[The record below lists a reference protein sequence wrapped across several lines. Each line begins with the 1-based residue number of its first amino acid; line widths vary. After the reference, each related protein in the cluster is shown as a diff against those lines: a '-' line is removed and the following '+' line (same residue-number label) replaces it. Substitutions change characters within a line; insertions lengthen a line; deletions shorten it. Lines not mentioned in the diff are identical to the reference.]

1 MGRLTSSRDPQ
12 ARPTRGG
19 LAGRSCQVLA
29 GRLGSHVPALHVF
42 SRGAAWQILPSGMW
56 PHWARQQDLAPPRLE
71 LRLRPI
77 CSFRSRC
84 STPERSCDGGGQCR
98 RPAPAGM
105 PRCTS
110 VVIVR
115 RRIKRSARRRRP
127 GCRPDCWNGVA
138 AYFWLMSRHQ
148 KSFQQPFGVGR
159 FASSPFRHAGPARIS
174 PRMGPLGGDPP
185 GNAHGDRQLPA
196 PRAHQP
202 LRKRRPCGHPAGLP
216 SQHKPDP

>member
-1 MGRLTSSRDPQ
+1 MSPN
-12 ARPTRGG
+12 
-19 LAGRSCQVLA
+19 
-29 GRLGSHVPALHVF
+29 VPVRHVF

-56 PHWARQQDLAPPRLE
+56 PHWARQQDLAQPRLE

-84 STPERSCDGGGQCR
+84 TTPERSCDGGGQCR
-98 RPAPAGM
+98 RPQPACPAAKRCYCSAGDQALGSAPASSLS
-105 PRCTS
+105 PRLLRT
-110 VVIVR
+110 R
-115 RRIKRSARRRRP
+115 
-127 GCRPDCWNGVA
+127 VA

>member
-29 GRLGSHVPALHVF
+29 GRLGSHVPVLHVF

-56 PHWARQQDLAPPRLE
+56 PHWARQQDLAQPRLE

-84 STPERSCDGGGQCR
+84 TTPERSCDGGGQCR
-98 RPAPAGM
+98 RPQPACPAAKRCYCSAGDQALGSAPASSLS
-105 PRCTS
+105 PRLPLT
-110 VVIVR
+110 
-115 RRIKRSARRRRP
+115 
-127 GCRPDCWNGVA
+127 GVA

>member
-1 MGRLTSSRDPQ
+1 MCSRVEQLGRFCHPECGLIGHGSKIWHRRDWSCGCGQYARSALAVPRRSGAATAADSAAGPSRHAPKRCYCSAGDQ
-12 ARPTRGG
+12 A
-19 LAGRSCQVLA
+19 
-29 GRLGSHVPALHVF
+29 LGSAPASSL
-42 SRGAAWQILPSGMW
+42 S
-56 PHWARQQDLAPPRLE
+56 PRL
-71 LRLRPI
+71 
-77 CSFRSRC
+77 
-84 STPERSCDGGGQCR
+84 
-98 RPAPAGM
+98 
-105 PRCTS
+105 PRT
-110 VVIVR
+110 
-115 RRIKRSARRRRP
+115 
-127 GCRPDCWNGVA
+127 GVA

>member
-1 MGRLTSSRDPQ
+1 MCSRVEQLGRFCHPECGLIIGHGSKIWHSRDWSCGCGQYARSALAVPRRSGAATAADSAAGPSRHAPKRCYCSAGDQ
-12 ARPTRGG
+12 A
-19 LAGRSCQVLA
+19 
-29 GRLGSHVPALHVF
+29 LGSAPASSL
-42 SRGAAWQILPSGMW
+42 S
-56 PHWARQQDLAPPRLE
+56 PRL
-71 LRLRPI
+71 PI
-77 CSFRSRC
+77 
-84 STPERSCDGGGQCR
+84 T
-98 RPAPAGM
+98 
-105 PRCTS
+105 
-110 VVIVR
+110 
-115 RRIKRSARRRRP
+115 
-127 GCRPDCWNGVA
+127 GVA

>member
-1 MGRLTSSRDPQ
+1 MSPN
-12 ARPTRGG
+12 
-19 LAGRSCQVLA
+19 
-29 GRLGSHVPALHVF
+29 VPVRHVF

-56 PHWARQQDLAPPRLE
+56 PHMGTAARFGTAAIGAAAAANMLVPLSLYHAGAE
-71 LRLRPI
+71 LR
-77 CSFRSRC
+77 
-84 STPERSCDGGGQCR
+84 R
-98 RPAPAGM
+98 RRTVPPAPAGM
-105 PRCTS
+105 PRCT
-110 VVIVR
+110 
-115 RRIKRSARRRRP
+115 KRCYCSAGDQALGSAPASSLSPRLPRT
-127 GCRPDCWNGVA
+127 GVA